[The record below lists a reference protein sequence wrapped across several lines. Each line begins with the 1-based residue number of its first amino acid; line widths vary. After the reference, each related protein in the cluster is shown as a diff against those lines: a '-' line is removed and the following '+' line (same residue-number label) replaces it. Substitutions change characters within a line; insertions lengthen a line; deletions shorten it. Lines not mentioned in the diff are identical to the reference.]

1 VDTLTNYTVAV
12 EDTQYKIELAKKG
25 NQQHFTVK
33 IGDKVRDVELVNRKF
48 EYETP
53 LRIKMGEKTY
63 TIVVSKPS
71 KQPSFTI
78 KVEDIPIKSE
88 VKTQPPRFATQPT
101 QTPMPTFTRIK
112 EPVGK
117 GIVDG
122 AVTAP
127 MAGKIISVRVKKGA
141 QVKADSVLCIL
152 EAMKMENEILAP
164 KTGTVQEVNVA
175 EGTIVSEGQ
184 VLFIIK

>member
-1 VDTLTNYTVAV
+1 MTNYTITV

-25 NQQHFTVK
+25 NPQHFSVK
-33 IGDKVRDVELVNRKF
+33 IGDKMRDVELVESKF

-53 LRIKMGEKTY
+53 LRIKMDEKTY
-63 TIVVSKPS
+63 TIVISKPS
-71 KQPSFTI
+71 KQSSFTI

-88 VKTQPPRFATQPT
+88 VKTQLPHIITQPT
-101 QTPMPTFTRIK
+101 QAPILALTRIK
-112 EPVGK
+112 ESVSK
-117 GIVDG
+117 EVVNG

-127 MAGKIISVRVKKGA
+127 MAGKITSVRVKKGDS
-141 QVKADSVLCIL
+141 VKADAVLCIL

-164 KTGTVQEVNVA
+164 KAGTVQEVNVA
-175 EGTIVSEGQ
+175 EGSIVSEGQ